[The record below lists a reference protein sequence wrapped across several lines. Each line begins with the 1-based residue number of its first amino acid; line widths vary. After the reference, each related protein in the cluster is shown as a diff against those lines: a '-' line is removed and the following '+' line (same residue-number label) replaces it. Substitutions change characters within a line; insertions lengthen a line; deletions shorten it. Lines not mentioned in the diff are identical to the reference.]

1 MLGAWIFFA
10 AWTFGGWTSGVLT
23 VGRWILRGC
32 AFGAVDFGLIDF
44 GSGMAFRAPA
54 TALTEATGS
63 VVPMRS
69 TDPASA
75 RAA

>member
-1 MLGAWIFFA
+1 MLRAWIFFA

-32 AFGAVDFGLIDF
+32 AFGAVDFGLIDV
-44 GSGMAFRAPA
+44 GSGTAFLTPPA
-54 TALTEATGS
+54 TALTEAT
-63 VVPMRS
+63 VPMRS